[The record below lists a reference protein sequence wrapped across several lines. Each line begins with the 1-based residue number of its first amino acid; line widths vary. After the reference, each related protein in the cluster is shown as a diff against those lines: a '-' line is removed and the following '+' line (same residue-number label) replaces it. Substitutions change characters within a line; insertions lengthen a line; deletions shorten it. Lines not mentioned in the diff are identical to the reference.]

1 MKHSEDEEGK
11 MAKTPIEIYPV
22 VPLDDLGDAE
32 IRRLREE
39 LRIERCTNAILMI
52 ITLLLSVAVYMGG

>member
-1 MKHSEDEEGK
+1 MT
-11 MAKTPIEIYPV
+11 KTPIEIYPV

-39 LRIERCTNAILMI
+39 LRTERSANVLLMV
-52 ITLLLSVAVYMGG
+52 ITLLLSVAVYVG

>member
-1 MKHSEDEEGK
+1 

>member
-1 MKHSEDEEGK
+1 MQ
-11 MAKTPIEIYPV
+11 TLIEIYPV

-39 LRIERCTNAILMI
+39 LRIERSTNTFLIVV
-52 ITLLLSVAVYMGG
+52 TLLLSVAVYVG